1 MDYLLNYKSRLISFS
16 DNTDFVLNLI
26 INGLPSKQKLKIYV
40 TTINLW
46 EVLNL
51 IINGLPSKL

>member
-26 INGLPSKQKLKIYV
+26 INGLPSKRIIKL
-40 TTINLW
+40 L
-46 EVLNL
+46 
-51 IINGLPSKL
+51 